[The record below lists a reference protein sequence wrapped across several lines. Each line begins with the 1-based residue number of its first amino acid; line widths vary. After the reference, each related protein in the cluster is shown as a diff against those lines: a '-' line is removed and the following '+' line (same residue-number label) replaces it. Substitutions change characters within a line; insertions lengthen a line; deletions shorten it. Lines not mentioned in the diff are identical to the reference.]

1 MLELKDIQVYYDGIH
16 AIKGVSLTV
25 PSGALVTL
33 VGSNGAGKSTLLRTI
48 CGLKRP
54 SSGEFRFKER
64 NLLGMSVARIVQMGI
79 SMVPE
84 GRQIFPDLTVM
95 ENLRLGAYTRTDQDG
110 IARDQERVFNL
121 FPRLCER
128 AWQKGGTLSGGEQQ
142 MLAIARGLMSKPS
155 LLLMD
160 EPSLGLAPILVEEVF
175 RVIQEIHRE
184 GVTVLLIEQ
193 NAQAALAIADYGY
206 VMESGSIVLQGK
218 GEDLLHN
225 EAVRRAYL
233 GQDVTT
239 RTTSTPLPKI

>member
-1 MLELKDIQVYYDGIH
+1 MLEIKDLQVYYDGIH

-25 PSGALVTL
+25 PRGALVTL

-54 SSGEFRFKER
+54 SSGQLRFQER
-64 NLLGMSVARIVQMGI
+64 SLLDMSVTRIVQTGI

-110 IARDQERVFNL
+110 ISRDQERVFTL
-121 FPRLCER
+121 FPRLKER
-128 AWQKGGTLSGGEQQ
+128 ASQKGGTLSGGEQQ
-142 MLAIARGLMSKPS
+142 MLAIARGLMARPS

-175 RVIQEIHRE
+175 RVIQEIHAE

-206 VMESGSIVLQGK
+206 VMESGSISLEGK
-218 GEDLLHN
+218 GEDLLHD
-225 EAVRRAYL
+225 EGVQRAYL
-233 GQDVTT
+233 GQDV
-239 RTTSTPLPKI
+239 KA

>member
-1 MLELKDIQVYYDGIH
+1 LLEIKDLQVYYDGIH
-16 AIKGVSLTV
+16 AIKGVSLEV
-25 PSGALVTL
+25 ARGALVTL

-54 SSGEFRFKER
+54 SSGELRFGER
-64 NLLGMSVARIVQMGI
+64 NLLDMSVTRIVQTGI

-110 IARDQERVFNL
+110 VARDQERVFDL
-121 FPRLCER
+121 FPRLKER
-128 AWQKGGTLSGGEQQ
+128 ASQKGGTLSGGEQQ
-142 MLAIARGLMSKPS
+142 MLAIGRGLMAKPS

-175 RVIQEIHRE
+175 RVIQEIHAE

-206 VMESGSIVLQGK
+206 VMESGRIALQGK
-218 GEDLLHN
+218 GQDLLHD
-225 EAVRRAYL
+225 EAVQRAYL
-233 GQDVTT
+233 GQDVK
-239 RTTSTPLPKI
+239 P

>member
-1 MLELKDIQVYYDGIH
+1 LLDIKDLQVYYDGIH
-16 AIKGVSLTV
+16 AIKGVSLEV
-25 PSGALVTL
+25 ARGALVTL

-48 CGLKRP
+48 CGLKKP
-54 SSGEFRFKER
+54 SSGELRYQEQ
-64 NLLGMSVARIVQMGI
+64 NLLDMSVTKIVQMGI

-110 IARDQERVFNL
+110 IARDQERVFSL
-121 FPRLCER
+121 FPRLKER
-128 AWQKGGTLSGGEQQ
+128 ASQKGGTLSGGEQQ
-142 MLAIARGLMSKPS
+142 MLAIARGLMAKPS

-175 RVIQEIHRE
+175 RVIQEIHAE

-206 VMESGSIVLQGK
+206 VMESGSIALQGK
-218 GEDLLHN
+218 GQDLLHD
-225 EAVRRAYL
+225 EAVQRAYL
-233 GQDVTT
+233 GQGV
-239 RTTSTPLPKI
+239 RV

>member
-1 MLELKDIQVYYDGIH
+1 MLEIKDLQVYYDGIH
-16 AIKGVSLTV
+16 AIKGVSLEV
-25 PSGALVTL
+25 ARGALVTL

-54 SSGEFRFKER
+54 SSGELRFGER
-64 NLLGMSVARIVQMGI
+64 NLLDMSVTRIVQMGI

-95 ENLRLGAYTRTDQDG
+95 ENLRLGAYTRSDQDG
-110 IARDQERVFNL
+110 VARDQKRVFDL
-121 FPRLCER
+121 FPRLKER
-128 AWQKGGTLSGGEQQ
+128 ASQKGGTLSGGEQQ
-142 MLAIARGLMSKPS
+142 MLAIGRGLMAKPS

-175 RVIQEIHRE
+175 RVIQEIHAE

-206 VMESGSIVLQGK
+206 VMESGRIALQGK
-218 GEDLLHN
+218 GQDLLHD
-225 EAVRRAYL
+225 EAVQRAYL
-233 GQDVTT
+233 GQGV
-239 RTTSTPLPKI
+239 RV

>member
-1 MLELKDIQVYYDGIH
+1 MLGIKDLEVYYDGIH

-25 PSGALVTL
+25 PRGALVTL

-54 SSGEFRFKER
+54 SSGELRFGER
-64 NLLGMSVARIVQMGI
+64 NLLEMSVTRIVQMGI

-95 ENLRLGAYTRTDQDG
+95 ENLRLGAYTRADQDG
-110 IARDQERVFNL
+110 IARDQERVFSL
-121 FPRLCER
+121 FPRLKER
-128 AWQKGGTLSGGEQQ
+128 VSQKGGTLSGGEQQ
-142 MLAIARGLMSKPS
+142 MLAIARGLMAKPS
-155 LLLMD
+155 LLLLD

-175 RVIQEIHRE
+175 RVIWEIHAE

-206 VMESGSIVLQGK
+206 VMESGRIALEGK

-225 EAVRRAYL
+225 EAVQRAYL
-233 GQDVTT
+233 GQDV
-239 RTTSTPLPKI
+239 RV

>member
-1 MLELKDIQVYYDGIH
+1 MLEIKDLEVYYDGIH

-25 PSGALVTL
+25 PQGALVTL

-54 SSGEFRFKER
+54 SSGQLVFEGQ
-64 NLLGMSVARIVQMGI
+64 NLLDMSVTGIVQMGI
-79 SMVPE
+79 TMVPE

-95 ENLRLGAYTRTDQDG
+95 ENLRLGAYTRTDQEG
-110 IARDQERVFNL
+110 IAFDQERVFNL
-121 FPRLCER
+121 FPRLKER
-128 AWQKGGTLSGGEQQ
+128 AAQKGGTLSGGEQQ
-142 MLAIARGLMSKPS
+142 MLAIARGLMAGPS

-175 RVIQEIHRE
+175 RVIQEIHSE
-184 GVTVLLIEQ
+184 GVTLLLIEQ

-218 GEDLLHN
+218 GTDLLHD

-233 GQDVTT
+233 GQDVTA
-239 RTTSTPLPKI
+239 

>member
-1 MLELKDIQVYYDGIH
+1 LLEIKDLQVYYDGIH
-16 AIKGVSLTV
+16 AIKGVSLEV
-25 PSGALVTL
+25 ARGALVTL

-54 SSGEFRFKER
+54 SSGELRFGER
-64 NLLGMSVARIVQMGI
+64 NLLEMSVTRIVQMGI

-95 ENLRLGAYTRTDQDG
+95 ENLRLGAYTRSDQDG
-110 IARDQERVFNL
+110 VARDQKRVFDL
-121 FPRLCER
+121 FPRLKER
-128 AWQKGGTLSGGEQQ
+128 ASQKGGTLSGGEQQ
-142 MLAIARGLMSKPS
+142 MLAIGRGLMAKPS

-175 RVIQEIHRE
+175 RVIQEIHAE

-206 VMESGSIVLQGK
+206 VMESGRIALQGK
-218 GEDLLHN
+218 GQDLLHD
-225 EAVRRAYL
+225 EAVQRAYL
-233 GQDVTT
+233 GQDV
-239 RTTSTPLPKI
+239 KA

>member
-1 MLELKDIQVYYDGIH
+1 MLEIKDLQVYYDGIH
-16 AIKGVSLTV
+16 AIKGVSLEV
-25 PSGALVTL
+25 ARGALVTL

-54 SSGEFRFKER
+54 SSGELRFGER
-64 NLLGMSVARIVQMGI
+64 NLLDMSVTRIVQMGI

-110 IARDQERVFNL
+110 VARDQERVFDL
-121 FPRLCER
+121 FPRLKER
-128 AWQKGGTLSGGEQQ
+128 ASQKGGTLSGGEQQ
-142 MLAIARGLMSKPS
+142 MLAIGRGLMAKPS

-175 RVIQEIHRE
+175 RVIQEIHAE

-206 VMESGSIVLQGK
+206 VMESGRIALQGK
-218 GEDLLHN
+218 GQDLLHD
-225 EAVRRAYL
+225 EAVQRAYL
-233 GQDVTT
+233 GQDV
-239 RTTSTPLPKI
+239 KA

>member
-1 MLELKDIQVYYDGIH
+1 MLEIRNLEVYYDGIH
-16 AIKGVSLTV
+16 AIKGVSLEV
-25 PSGALVTL
+25 ARGALVTL

-54 SSGEFRFKER
+54 SSGELRFGER
-64 NLLGMSVARIVQMGI
+64 NLLDMSVTRIVQTGI

-95 ENLRLGAYTRTDQDG
+95 ENLRLGAYTRSDQDG
-110 IARDQERVFNL
+110 VARDQERVFDL
-121 FPRLCER
+121 FPRLKER
-128 AWQKGGTLSGGEQQ
+128 ASQKGGTLSGGEQQ
-142 MLAIARGLMSKPS
+142 MLAIGRGLMAKPS

-175 RVIQEIHRE
+175 RVIQEIHAE

-206 VMESGSIVLQGK
+206 VMESGRIALQGK
-218 GEDLLHN
+218 GQDLLHD
-225 EAVRRAYL
+225 EAVQRAYL
-233 GQDVTT
+233 GQDV
-239 RTTSTPLPKI
+239 KA

>member
-1 MLELKDIQVYYDGIH
+1 MLDIKDLQVYYDGIH
-16 AIKGVSLTV
+16 AIKGVSLKV
-25 PSGALVTL
+25 ARGALVTL

-48 CGLKRP
+48 CGLKKP
-54 SSGEFRFKER
+54 SSGELRYQEQSLR
-64 NLLGMSVARIVQMGI
+64 DMSVTKIVQMGI

-110 IARDQERVFNL
+110 IARDQERVFIL
-121 FPRLCER
+121 FPRLKER
-128 AWQKGGTLSGGEQQ
+128 ASQKGGTLSGGEQQ
-142 MLAIARGLMSKPS
+142 MLAIARGLMAKPS

-175 RVIQEIHRE
+175 RVIQEIHAE

-206 VMESGSIVLQGK
+206 VMESGSIALQGK
-218 GEDLLHN
+218 GQDLLHD
-225 EAVRRAYL
+225 EAVQRAYL
-233 GQDVTT
+233 GQGV
-239 RTTSTPLPKI
+239 RV

>member
-1 MLELKDIQVYYDGIH
+1 MLEIKDLQVYYDGIH
-16 AIKGVSLTV
+16 AIKGVSLEV
-25 PSGALVTL
+25 ARGALVTL

-54 SSGEFRFKER
+54 SSGELRFGER
-64 NLLGMSVARIVQMGI
+64 NLLEMSVTRIVQMGI

-95 ENLRLGAYTRTDQDG
+95 ENLRLGAYTRSDQDG
-110 IARDQERVFNL
+110 VARDQKRVFDL
-121 FPRLCER
+121 FPRLKER
-128 AWQKGGTLSGGEQQ
+128 ASQKGGTLSGGEQQ
-142 MLAIARGLMSKPS
+142 MLAIGRGLMDKPS

-175 RVIQEIHRE
+175 RVIQEIHAE

-206 VMESGSIVLQGK
+206 VMESGRIALQGK
-218 GEDLLHN
+218 GQDLLHD
-225 EAVRRAYL
+225 EAVQRAYL
-233 GQDVTT
+233 GQDV
-239 RTTSTPLPKI
+239 KA

>member
-1 MLELKDIQVYYDGIH
+1 VYYDGIH

-25 PSGALVTL
+25 PRGALVTL

-54 SSGEFRFKER
+54 SSGELRFGER
-64 NLLGMSVARIVQMGI
+64 NLLDMSVTRIVQTGI

-95 ENLRLGAYTRTDQDG
+95 ENLRLGAYTRSDQDG
-110 IARDQERVFNL
+110 VARDQERVFDL
-121 FPRLCER
+121 FPRLKER
-128 AWQKGGTLSGGEQQ
+128 ASQKGGTLSGGEQQ
-142 MLAIARGLMSKPS
+142 MLAIGRGLMAKPS

-175 RVIQEIHRE
+175 RVIQEIHAE

-206 VMESGSIVLQGK
+206 VMESGRIALQGK
-218 GEDLLHN
+218 GQDLLHD
-225 EAVRRAYL
+225 EAVQRAYL
-233 GQDVTT
+233 GQDVK
-239 RTTSTPLPKI
+239 P

>member
-1 MLELKDIQVYYDGIH
+1 MLEIKDLQVYYDGIH
-16 AIKGVSLTV
+16 AIKGVSLEV
-25 PSGALVTL
+25 ARGALVTL
-33 VGSNGAGKSTLLRTI
+33 VGSNGAGKSTLLRSI

-54 SSGEFRFKER
+54 SSGELRFGER
-64 NLLGMSVARIVQMGI
+64 NLLDMSVTRIVQTGI

-110 IARDQERVFNL
+110 VARDQERVFDL
-121 FPRLCER
+121 FPRLKER
-128 AWQKGGTLSGGEQQ
+128 ASQKGGTLSGGEQQ
-142 MLAIARGLMSKPS
+142 MLAIGRGLMAKPS

-175 RVIQEIHRE
+175 RVIQEIHAE

-206 VMESGSIVLQGK
+206 VMESGRIALQGK
-218 GEDLLHN
+218 GQDLLHD
-225 EAVRRAYL
+225 EAVQRAYL
-233 GQDVTT
+233 GQDV
-239 RTTSTPLPKI
+239 KA

>member
-1 MLELKDIQVYYDGIH
+1 MLEIKELEVYYDGIH

-25 PSGALVTL
+25 PQGALVTL

-54 SSGEFRFKER
+54 SSGQLVFEGQ
-64 NLLGMSVARIVQMGI
+64 NLLDMSVTGIVQMGI
-79 SMVPE
+79 TMVPE

-95 ENLRLGAYTRTDQDG
+95 ENLRLGAYTRTDQEG
-110 IARDQERVFNL
+110 IAFDQERVFNL
-121 FPRLCER
+121 FPRLKER
-128 AWQKGGTLSGGEQQ
+128 AAQKGGTLSGGEQQ
-142 MLAIARGLMSKPS
+142 MLAIARGLMAGPS

-175 RVIQEIHRE
+175 RVIQEIHSE
-184 GVTVLLIEQ
+184 GVTLLLIEQ

-218 GEDLLHN
+218 GTDLLHD

-233 GQDVTT
+233 GQDVTA
-239 RTTSTPLPKI
+239 

>member
-1 MLELKDIQVYYDGIH
+1 LLEIKDLEVYYDGIH

-25 PSGALVTL
+25 PQGALVTL
-33 VGSNGAGKSTLLRTI
+33 VGSNGAGKTTLLRTI

-54 SSGEFRFKER
+54 SSGQLVFEEQ
-64 NLLGMSVARIVQMGI
+64 NLLDMSVTRIVQMGI
-79 SMVPE
+79 TMVPE

-95 ENLRLGAYTRTDQDG
+95 ENLRLGAYTRTDQEG
-110 IARDQERVFNL
+110 IAFDQERVFNL
-121 FPRLCER
+121 FPRLKER
-128 AWQKGGTLSGGEQQ
+128 AAQKGGTLSGGEQQ
-142 MLAIARGLMSKPS
+142 MLAIARGLMAGPS

-175 RVIQEIHRE
+175 RVIQEIHSE
-184 GVTVLLIEQ
+184 GVTLLLIEQ

-218 GEDLLHN
+218 GTDLLHD

-233 GQDVTT
+233 GQDVTA
-239 RTTSTPLPKI
+239 

>member
-1 MLELKDIQVYYDGIH
+1 MLDIKDLQVYYDGIH
-16 AIKGVSLTV
+16 AIKGVSLKV
-25 PSGALVTL
+25 ARGALVTL

-48 CGLKRP
+48 CGLKKP
-54 SSGEFRFKER
+54 SSGELRYQEQ
-64 NLLGMSVARIVQMGI
+64 NLLDMSVTKIVQMGI

-110 IARDQERVFNL
+110 IARDQERVFSL
-121 FPRLCER
+121 FPRLKER
-128 AWQKGGTLSGGEQQ
+128 ASQKGGTLSGGEQQ
-142 MLAIARGLMSKPS
+142 MLAIARGLMAKPS

-175 RVIQEIHRE
+175 RVIQEIHAE

-206 VMESGSIVLQGK
+206 VMESGSIALQGK
-218 GEDLLHN
+218 GQDLLHD
-225 EAVRRAYL
+225 EAVQRAYL
-233 GQDVTT
+233 GQGV
-239 RTTSTPLPKI
+239 RV